1 MKRMEPPHTIEDLYR
16 RIDNKM
22 AVYTIMLIVGM
33 FGLFLIG
40 MEAIF

>member
-1 MKRMEPPHTIEDLYR
+1 MSKNEPPHTIEDLYR

-22 AVYTIMLIVGM
+22 AVYTIMLMVGM

-40 MEAIF
+40 MEVIF

>member
-1 MKRMEPPHTIEDLYR
+1 MSRNEPPHTIEDLYR
-16 RIDNKM
+16 RIGNKM

-33 FGLFLIG
+33 FCLFLIG